1 MDYETARRLLI
12 DQSSE
17 ANPSSDAFLGRLQQG
32 QPPIPGQVTS
42 ILLSLKV
49 IFEALKGEK
58 VLDRDLS
65 YALYLISNEGRRL
78 FEARLKQQSDCP
90 PLLSEDLDRI
100 SAAVKSIFSSVWQ
113 G

>member
-17 ANPSSDAFLGRLQQG
+17 TLGSDGFLVRLQHG

-42 ILLSLKV
+42 ILLALKV
-49 IFEALKGEK
+49 IFESLKAEK
-58 VLDRDLS
+58 TLDRALS
-65 YALYLISNEGRRL
+65 YALYLIASEGRRA
-78 FEARLKQQSDCP
+78 FAAGLKQQSDCP
-90 PLLSEDLDRI
+90 PLLNEDLDRV
-100 SAAVKSIFSSVWQ
+100 SAAVKSIFSDLWQ